1 MSLRTAATVASRV
14 PRASSTMTTARLATR
29 NPSLIPATRRNVGGI
44 VVLVPLAYYFVGRS
58 ASTHGDNIAND
69 AAKVPVS
76 EKISGGTTTGEIRDN
91 IQAASV
97 SAHLFL
103 LLAMGCVCLSKTLP
117 LVMYPQSG
125 DSKTGYKPNPT
136 GAIQKDRMRG
146 DTPSDDVNESIKK
159 SLQVDAPKTAYK
171 AEEEKA
177 KMK

>member
-29 NPSLIPATRRNVGGI
+29 NPSLIPATRRNVGGTSTPPHTKKSRDVPLIVGGI

-91 IQAASV
+91 IQAAS
-97 SAHLFL
+97 
-103 LLAMGCVCLSKTLP
+103 
-117 LVMYPQSG
+117 SG